1 VIGILEVVPPIVGI
15 TPSKEENE
23 NMKSRVTL
31 DEGMA
36 FESELDGHTFS
47 IDADEKFGGKDKGPR
62 PKGLMLTSLCGC
74 TAMDVISILRKMK
87 SEPDEFWV
95 EAETDLTDEHP
106 KVFKKIT
113 LTYYLKGGEVTRENA
128 EKAVNMSV
136 DKYCGVNAML
146 SKAVDIE
153 PKIIIE

>member
-1 VIGILEVVPPIVGI
+1 
-15 TPSKEENE
+15 
-23 NMKSRVTL
+23 MKSRVTL

-36 FESELDGHTFS
+36 FESELEGHTFP

-62 PKGLMLTSLCGC
+62 PKGLVLTSLCGC

-87 SEPDEFWV
+87 SDPEEFWV

-113 LTYYLKGGEVTRENA
+113 LTYYFKGGGVTQENA
-128 EKAVNMSV
+128 EKAVNLSIER
-136 DKYCGVNAML
+136 YCGVNAML
-146 SKAVDIE
+146 QKAVDIE